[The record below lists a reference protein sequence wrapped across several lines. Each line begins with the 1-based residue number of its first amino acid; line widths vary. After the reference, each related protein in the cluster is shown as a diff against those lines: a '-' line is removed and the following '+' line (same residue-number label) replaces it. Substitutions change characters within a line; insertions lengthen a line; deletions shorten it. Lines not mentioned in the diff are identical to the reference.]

1 MIGGQLQETA
11 AYSDDGVV
19 VGECL
24 SWVNGSHVRSMDP
37 TLAQPADVWS
47 EITDQVIRSEAI
59 K

>member
-11 AYSDDGVV
+11 AYSDNGVV

-47 EITDQVIRSEAI
+47 EVTD
-59 K
+59 